1 MHALLR
7 MVERRIS
14 VDDVRRALADGETIE
29 QYVEE
34 RPYPSRLVLGW
45 VGGQPLH
52 VVAADDPAR
61 DLTVVI
67 TAYQPD
73 PKLWEPDF
81 RRRRV

>member
-1 MHALLR
+1 MTIVMTAL
-7 MVERRIS
+7 ERRIS
-14 VDDVRRALADGETIE
+14 VDDVRRALAGGETIE
-29 QYVEE
+29 QYAQE

-67 TAYQPD
+67 TAYEPD